1 MSKLANKKVH
11 IVAHSFSGIDARFAI
26 SQMGLHAS
34 VKSLTTICS
43 PHHGLTLIDRAKA
56 YPEQYG
62 DLSHTEHA
70 IEALGMSLRNAGEFT
85 SKNMHAFNQIATDAD
100 GVQYYSFGAKR
111 KEMQIGDL
119 LRANYEKIT

>member
-1 MSKLANKKVH
+1 MHV
-11 IVAHSFSGIDARFAI
+11 VTHSFSGIDTRLAI
-26 SQMGLHAS
+26 SQMGLSKS
-34 VKSLTTICS
+34 VRSLTTICS
-43 PHHGLTLIDRAKA
+43 PHHGLTLIDRARA

-62 DLSHTEHA
+62 DLSHTERA
-70 IEALGMSLRNAGEFT
+70 IEALGMSLRNAAEFT

-100 GVQYYSFGAKR
+100 DVQYYSFGAKR

>member
-1 MSKLANKKVH
+1 MG
-11 IVAHSFSGIDARFAI
+11 ISG
-26 SQMGLHAS
+26 S

-70 IEALGMSLRNAGEFT
+70 IEALGMSLRNAAEFT
-85 SKNMHAFNQIATDAD
+85 SMNMHAFNQIAADAD
-100 GVQYYSFGAKR
+100 DVAYYSFGAKR

-119 LRANYEKIT
+119 LRANFEKITQHKIEVETDGLVRLEDQ